1 MGCPV
6 IEIQSIEAD
15 AAIWEVWLKGETG
28 FDRYGSVKAADK
40 LAIEKTF
47 VTMTCGGALIIL

>member
-1 MGCPV
+1 M